1 VTIRPTRATVGGR
14 VYLDL
19 RKAASAAGR
28 PTDEFLHLYALEG
41 FLDRLSSS
49 PHAEH
54 FVLKGGLLLAAYGAR
69 RPTRDIDFAALDVAN
84 DLDHVRR
91 MINEITAIGR
101 EDGLEFDLDAT
112 RLEAIRDEEDYGGAR
127 VTIHGGLSTGVI
139 QFHVD
144 VNIGEPLWPPP
155 DEVDL
160 PRVLGGPPI
169 RVRGYRVELIL
180 AEKIVT
186 ALHRGTANTRW
197 RDFVDIAAWPATTST
212 TLRWWNRFGGSP
224 RTGKRRSIRCAMS
237 SPAIHALHRA
247 AGRRGAESN
256 DSRTRRPSTS
266 PTCSTRFSGSP
277 IRFSSEQRR
286 RPDETPW
293 PATPAPN
300 FGPWRN
306 WGRAS
311 TSCSSRKACGRSSTI
326 SPNGCPSTNVRSAAA
341 MRRIGSPGM

>member
-1 VTIRPTRATVGGR
+1 MVGGR
-14 VYLDL
+14 AYLDL

-28 PTDEFLHLYALEG
+28 PTDEFLQLYALEG
-41 FLDRLSSS
+41 FLDRLGSS

-69 RPTRDIDFAALDVAN
+69 RPTRDIDLAALDVAN
-84 DLDHVRR
+84 DLDRVRQ

-101 EDGLEFDLDAT
+101 DDGLEFDLNAT
-112 RLEAIRDEEDYGGAR
+112 RVEAIRDEENYGGAR

-186 ALHRGTANTRW
+186 ALQRGTANTRW
-197 RDFVDIAAWPATTST
+197 RDFVDIASLARHDLDDAA
-212 TLRWWNRFGGSP
+212 LVE
-224 RTGKRRSIRCAMS
+224 SIRRVAAYRQA
-237 SPAIHALHRA
+237 PIHPLRDVL
-247 AGRRGAESN
+247 AGYPRLAQARWSAW
-256 DSRTRRPSTS
+256 
-266 PTCSTRFSGSP
+266 
-277 IRFSSEQRR
+277 RR
-286 RPDETPW
+286 RQRLTDSTPEHFADLFDQVLGFAD
-293 PATPAPN
+293 PVLERAGTAP
-300 FGPWRN
+300 
-306 WGRAS
+306 
-311 TSCSSRKACGRSSTI
+311 
-326 SPNGCPSTNVRSAAA
+326 
-341 MRRIGSPGM
+341 